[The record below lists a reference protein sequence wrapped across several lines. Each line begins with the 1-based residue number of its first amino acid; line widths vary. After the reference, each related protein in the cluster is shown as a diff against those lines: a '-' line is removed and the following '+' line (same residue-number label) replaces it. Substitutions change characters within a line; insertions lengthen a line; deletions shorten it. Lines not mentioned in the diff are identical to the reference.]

1 MRDIRTSDKYV
12 TNLRQTKLF
21 GFTYT
26 HHTKLYREA
35 IEPCVLVP
43 VLLSS
48 KPVSW
53 V

>member
-12 TNLRQTKLF
+12 TNLPTKLL